1 MCGCRG
7 VARAEMESA
16 PYVVEVGV
24 LNDPAMLRRPQNKNR
39 PHITML

>member
-7 VARAEMESA
+7 SA
-16 PYVVEVGV
+16 GGYGIRPYVVEVGV

-39 PHITML
+39 PHITVL